1 MSAPIFQK
9 PRQSIAG
16 FPVGIIVADE
26 EMVLLPGNVANA
38 RTFDF
43 PVMYEVL
50 EGVGARR
57 VMAGDPEIGELVVEA
72 GERLIRRGVR
82 AVTGACGS
90 FANYQQLVASR
101 LEVPVFLSVMLQIPM
116 ILSGLRKDQK
126 VGVIAASAAALTPT
140 VFDQCGINDPDRLVI
155 EGAMQFDSLMQMASY
170 IQDFDSQQLSDDLCG
185 LAADMV
191 RNHPEIAAFVLQC
204 SDLPPFASAI
214 QQTVPLPIYD
224 MTSLVEWA
232 ARACHRMQYLNQ

>member
-26 EMVLLPGNVANA
+26 EMNLLPGNVANA
-38 RTFDF
+38 RTFEF
-43 PVMYEVL
+43 PVLYEIL
-50 EGVGARR
+50 EGIGARR
-57 VMAGDPEIGELVVEA
+57 VMEGDPAIGEMVVEA

-90 FANYQQLVASR
+90 FANYQQLAASR
-101 LEVPVFLSVMLQIPM
+101 LEVPVFLSVMLQVPM
-116 ILSGLRKDQK
+116 ILAGLRDDQK

-140 VFDQCGINDPDRLVI
+140 VFDQCGIRDPDRLVI

-191 RNHPEIAAFVLQC
+191 RKNPEIAAFVLQC

-214 QQTVPLPIYD
+214 QQTVPLPVYD

-232 ARACHRMQYLNQ
+232 ARACQRTQYLN